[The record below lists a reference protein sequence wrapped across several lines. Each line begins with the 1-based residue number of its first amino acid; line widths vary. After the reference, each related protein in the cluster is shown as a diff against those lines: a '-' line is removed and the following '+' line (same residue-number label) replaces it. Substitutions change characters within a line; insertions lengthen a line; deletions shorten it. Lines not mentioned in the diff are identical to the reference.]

1 MLPTIA
7 TGNVGSSLAGEFEV
21 ANSLRFN
28 SGSSDSLD
36 RTFSAGDTTDWT
48 LSFWVKRSN
57 LSATMV
63 LFGHQLNDGGASIGT
78 LSFESDNTLKL
89 NNKSGGSTGFEAKTV
104 AVFRDTSAWYHIFIS
119 FNGNESTHND
129 RAELYVNGVEQTWSG
144 SGSLSSGN
152 GTINSNNPHAWGER
166 LIVGTST
173 DRFFDG
179 YISEAIFIGG
189 NSSLAPTSFGEFDED
204 TGIWKP
210 IDVSGLTFGTN
221 GFYLDFENS
230 GSLGADVSGNGNNF
244 TVNNLTSI
252 DQTTDTCTNN
262 FATWNPLHSGTTLFT
277 NVAFKDGNTTF
288 DNNESGT
295 GVYPVGFSSIGV
307 SQGKWYCEIKF
318 IADVGTAL
326 TLGIE
331 EGLSDT
337 TYGGIKSTGIAY
349 KCGDGQIRKNNS
361 DSSYGNTYTVGDII
375 GIALD
380 LDNNYI
386 YFSKNGT
393 WQNSGDPTSG
403 ATGTGGVSVVAV
415 SSTTTGVYHFS
426 ISDNSS
432 SGTFEISANF
442 GNPPYT
448 ISSGNSDG
456 NSIGNFEYAVP
467 SGYFALCTSNLAE
480 HG

>member
-1 MLPTIA
+1 MPLILGTNSIKD
-7 TGNVGSSLAGEFEV
+7 TGYDV

-89 NNKSGGSTGFEAKTV
+89 TNKSGGSTGFEAKTV

-152 GTINSNNPHAWGER
+152 GTINSNNPHAWGKR

-210 IDVSGLTFGTN
+210 INISGLTFGTN

-252 DQTTDTCTNN
+252 DQSTDTCTNN
-262 FATWNPLHSGTTLFT
+262 FCTLNPLIIFGSNNSEFKEGNLVYDDNRGDWRASVGTF
-277 NVAFKDGNTTF
+277 
-288 DNNESGT
+288 
-295 GVYPVGFSSIGV
+295 GVQS
-307 SQGKWYCEIKF
+307 GKWYWEMKLGSGTFHQVGI
-318 IADVGTAL
+318 VGTTSPTSSANL
-326 TLGIE
+326 ID
-331 EGLSDT
+331 LSQVH
-337 TYGGIKSTGIAY
+337 GGYSFYNDNGNLIARTNGGTISGWDSGTVGTSASTG
-349 KCGDGQIRKNNS
+349 
-361 DSSYGNTYTVGDII
+361 DILMV
-375 GIALD
+375 ALD
-380 LDNNYI
+380 MDNKFL
-386 YFSKNGT
+386 YFGKNGT
-393 WQNSGDPTSG
+393 WVKSGNPTSG
-403 ATGTGGVSVVAV
+403 
-415 SSTTTGVYHFS
+415 
-426 ISDNSS
+426 S
-432 SGTFEISANF
+432 SGTGAINISSDFTTGIDALPGVSMYSGSDGSLNF
-442 GNPPYT
+442 GSPPYS

-456 NSIGNFEYAVP
+456 NGYGNFEYAVP
-467 SGYFALCTSNLAE
+467 SGYYALNTKNLAE
-480 HG
+480 YG

>member
-1 MLPTIA
+1 MPLILGTNSIKD
-7 TGNVGSSLAGEFEV
+7 TGYDV

-89 NNKSGGSTGFEAKTV
+89 TNKSGGSTGFEAKTV

-152 GTINSNNPHAWGER
+152 GTINSNNPHAWGKR

-210 IDVSGLTFGTN
+210 INISGLTFGTN

-244 TVNNLTSI
+244 TVNNLTAI
-252 DQTTDTCTNN
+252 DQSTDTCTNN
-262 FATWNPLHSGTTLFT
+262 FATLNPLTKSSATFSEGNLKQGGAGASA
-277 NVAFKDGNTTF
+277 VATF
-288 DNNESGT
+288 
-295 GVYPVGFSSIGV
+295 GV
-307 SQGKWYCEIKF
+307 SSGKWYFEQKILGGNNEAHLGFALENSSIFKDNVTGSTVRGSGYVSLYSF
-318 IADVGTAL
+318 DGKIYNEGSATSSFGTFSANDIISFALDVDAGDIFLYQNGTLLNSGSAVVSGK
-326 TLGIE
+326 TGKTWFPFGNFDAGNVTGIE
-331 EGLSDT
+331 
-337 TYGGIKSTGIAY
+337 
-349 KCGDGQIRKNNS
+349 
-361 DSSYGNTYTVGDII
+361 
-375 GIALD
+375 
-380 LDNNYI
+380 
-386 YFSKNGT
+386 
-393 WQNSGDPTSG
+393 
-403 ATGTGGVSVVAV
+403 
-415 SSTTTGVYHFS
+415 H
-426 ISDNSS
+426 
-432 SGTFEISANF
+432 NF
-442 GNPPYT
+442 GGTQTFT

-456 NSIGNFEYAVP
+456 NGYGNFEYSVP
-467 SGYFALCTSNLAE
+467 SGYYALNTKNLAE
-480 HG
+480 YG

>member
-210 IDVSGLTFGTN
+210 INVSGLTFGTN

-252 DQTTDTCTNN
+252 DQSTDTPTNN
-262 FATWNPLHSGTTLFT
+262 FATLNPLLVTSSTPSFSEGNLAITTSALST
-277 NVAFKDGNTTF
+277 WQSAFSTIAVT
-288 DNNESGT
+288 
-295 GVYPVGFSSIGV
+295 
-307 SQGKWYCEIKF
+307 QGKWYCEIEF
-318 IADVGTAL
+318 ESGQDVM
-326 TLGIE
+326 LGIVKE
-331 EGLSDT
+331 SSATNSFTAGSNYPGINSGG
-337 TYGGIKSTGIAY
+337 YGY
-349 KCGDGQIRKNNS
+349 YEPDGNLYNNGS
-361 DSSYGNTYTVGDII
+361 ASSYGNSYTTGDII

-380 LDNNYI
+380 LDNNYL

-393 WQNSGDPTSG
+393 FQNSGDPTSG
-403 ATGTGGVSVVAV
+403 ATGTGGIDISSITSEPIYIASGHWKTVSG
-415 SSTTTGVYHFS
+415 TTTTFS
-426 ISDNSS
+426 
-432 SGTFEISANF
+432 NF
-442 GNPPYT
+442 GNPPFT

-456 NSIGNFEYAVP
+456 NLRGNFEYAVP
-467 SGYFALCTSNLAE
+467 SGYYALNTKNLAE
-480 HG
+480 YG

>member
-1 MLPTIA
+1 MPLILGTNSIKD
-7 TGNVGSSLAGEFEV
+7 TGYDV
-21 ANSLRFN
+21 ANSLRFDD
-28 SGSSDSLD
+28 GSSDHLN
-36 RTFSAGDTTDWT
+36 RTPSSAGSRTTWT
-48 LSFWVKRSN
+48 WSAWVKRSDIAPTN
-57 LSATMV
+57 G
-63 LFGHQLNDGGASIGT
+63 LFEAYDSSGNFTYIRFAPDYLRILNII
-78 LSFESDNTLKL
+78 
-89 NNKSGGSTGFEAKTV
+89 GGSLKAQFNTSAL
-104 AVFRDTSAWYHIFIS
+104 FRDVSAWYHIVWTWDTT
-119 FNGNESTHND
+119 NGTAGD
-129 RAELYVNGVEQTWSG
+129 RSRLYVNGTRITDFSTETNPTSGEQSFINNNDAHYVG
-144 SGSLSSGN
+144 STGQPSLYFN
-152 GTINSNNPHAWGER
+152 GYMAEVCFID
-166 LIVGTST
+166 GTAL
-173 DRFFDG
+173 D
-179 YISEAIFIGG
+179 
-189 NSSLAPTSFGEFDED
+189 PTSFGEFDED
-204 TGIWKP
+204 SGIWKP

-456 NSIGNFEYAVP
+456 NGYGNFEYAVP
-467 SGYFALCTSNLAE
+467 SGYYALNTKNLAE
-480 HG
+480 YG